1 MQHIQ
6 LSRKATPFYCPVTGE
21 QLLYENDYHSS
32 AATLFHFI
40 DIDGGKLID
49 EKPEFR
55 LLYNEA
61 LEELLEGKY
70 KNYNFKFDAT
80 EATKAFDILVHV
92 KLKNYTNSVLFELCD
107 SGTACG
113 PISNSVFIGIDM
125 GIINTS
131 EKAEIDLEAFTFCF
145 SGFENYESVLFNAT
159 KNKPSLNGYALFME
173 DTMGCGGFYFINN
186 EEEWTELL
194 PALVLLDYINQEYN
208 SIPIEVLE
216 SLQKVYLE
224 YFNAGIYD
232 QLTKDFTIDLNAVLS
247 DYKIVFFGK
256 VADLF
261 ETKSGFS
268 KELLE
273 AYGTNPNEDI
283 EGFLSFL
290 SSYSKF

>member
-1 MQHIQ
+1 MQYLR

-21 QLLYENDYHSS
+21 QLLYEDNYHSS
-32 AATLFHFI
+32 VATLFHFI

-49 EKPEFR
+49 EKPEIR

-70 KNYNFKFDAT
+70 NNYNFKFDAS
-80 EATKAFDILVHV
+80 EATKAFDVLVHV
-92 KLKNYTNSVLFELCD
+92 KLKNHTNTVLFDLCD

-125 GIINTS
+125 GFINTS
-131 EKAEIDLEAFTFCF
+131 EKAEIDFETFTFCF

-159 KNKPSLNGYALFME
+159 KHKPSLNGYALFMQ

-186 EEEWTELL
+186 EEEWINLL
-194 PALVLLDYINQEYN
+194 PALVLLDHINQEYT
-208 SIPIEVLE
+208 SIPIEVFD
-216 SLQKVYLE
+216 SLQKVYLD
-224 YFNAGIYD
+224 YFNAGIYE
-232 QLTKDFTIDLNAVLS
+232 QLLEDFTIDLNAVLS

-256 VADLF
+256 VTDLF
-261 ETKSGFS
+261 EANSEFS
-268 KELLE
+268 TELLE
-273 AYGTNPNEDI
+273 EYDGNPKEDI
-283 EGFLSFL
+283 ECFTTFL